1 MLHIKVRHDLLRQCV
16 DHPGNKHLDQSSPD
30 GFVYWIISPVIFT
43 TSSTS
48 RFCFPSPIRWYGSLL
63 IIFKDNSLFHN
74 QFLNLKKNNIR
85 SNNFQL
91 IMCCFC
97 FIWEFLDRFYVC
109 FFFALICYYIIF
121 SNALRYFHLAFS
133 LCNDWSG
140 LNTLQTACCCHAE
153 TLKLKTNVLSNNSVI
168 SFIHLHFVNILVR
181 VN

>member
-63 IIFKDNSLFHN
+63 IIFKDNSLFLN

-97 FIWEFLDRFYVC
+97 FIWEFLDRFYVF

-121 SNALRYFHLAFS
+121 STPCVTFIS
-133 LCNDWSG
+133 LSLFAMIDLVLIHYKQPVAVMQRP
-140 LNTLQTACCCHAE
+140 LN
-153 TLKLKTNVLSNNSVI
+153 LKQMYCLITRWLV
-168 SFIHLHFVNILVR
+168 SFIFIWWTS
-181 VN
+181 